1 MCALKILETHITH
14 ASDVLYWLDGSTA
27 EVPARML
34 RLPHPVQLELSSK
47 PRDVR
52 VRQAPG
58 KTALWRRSA
67 AEIIDGD
74 ASEAD
79 RHFLD
84 AGSFTL
90 AGTAYDSRG
99 FYNPRTFAVTAG
111 AGSAPIPGHGLVM
124 YPSPLGTRFGKAGG
138 LVATLRFAGDGR
150 AVPWALLTAVVAIPG
165 IGQQTYTAQAD
176 HRGDVLLP
184 LHRLPPL
191 PEGVAE
197 YSLNLGVAALQSASA
212 HTPLDPGDLAAME
225 LESLTSAGTFSDPI
239 GLSVVPGEIRSIR
252 SANKDHLAVQPS

>member
-1 MCALKILETHITH
+1 MCAMKVLETSITH
-14 ASDVLYWLDGSTA
+14 ASDILYWLDGSTA
-27 EVPARML
+27 EEPAKML
-34 RLPHPVQLELSSK
+34 RLPHPVQFDLSSK
-47 PRDVR
+47 PRDVQ

-67 AEIIDGD
+67 ADIIDGA

-79 RHFLD
+79 RSFID

-90 AGTAYDSRG
+90 AGTAYDSSG
-99 FYNPRTFAVTAG
+99 FYNPRTFSVTAG
-111 AGSAPIPGHGLVM
+111 AGSVPIPGHGLVM

-138 LVATLRFAGDGR
+138 LIATLRFAGDDSV
-150 AVPWALLTAVVAIPG
+150 VPWALLTAVVAIPG
-165 IGQQTYTAQAD
+165 IGNQTYTAQAD

-197 YSLNLGVAALQSASA
+197 YSLSLGVEALESASPR
-212 HTPLDPGDLAAME
+212 TPLNPDDLVAMD
-225 LESLTSAGTFSDPI
+225 LESLTSAGAFSDPI
-239 GLSVVPGEIRSIR
+239 GFSVVPGEIRLIR